1 MPLTVRSIVT
11 AAIPT
16 LAVLFGIFWFRRKKK
31 PPSIEGSGFS
41 KEENNVARE
50 EDIVSVVDDN
60 SQMCNSTPHVLVTQP
75 SQPTP
80 QEESFDITEALEK
93 AVSESIAEE
102 DPVGETHGE
111 SDSEEESVESVV
123 TAIEASNS
131 TNAAAPVNESDV
143 GVIEDAATSSGSE
156 LNTPSPCDNVDK
168 QVVVSEAVVELK
180 SAPVETEHIEKIEIE
195 SNRAVISPKA
205 PNSSSS
211 SSRNNDDDIDEA
223 TENSA
228 LTNGV
233 NGEEVEEES
242 DACGEVEK
250 IGVSNG
256 VSKSQESHL
265 STGKLE
271 NGEPEAEV
279 TGTSDATEDSK
290 SLSWSET
297 IELSENNNVEKTE
310 EEETTLDPY
319 NTEENCVEVTDSD
332 ESNKKPS
339 ATAKCPVSASNSQ
352 GNVSTTASSKY
363 QSAKQ
368 LNKAAAVGATSKSPK
383 ANENKK
389 SPRSQQSSRG
399 KAESRGKEHHQSG
412 FHKKGKHSETAKPFT
427 KEGLEE
433 NGDSINVNGEDA
445 DWGSQAEAQPNGN
458 SDSHSE
464 VIISV

>member
-1 MPLTVRSIVT
+1 MPLTVRTIVT
-11 AAIPT
+11 VAIPT
-16 LAVLFGIFWFRRKKK
+16 LAALFGIFWFRRKKK
-31 PPSIEGSGFS
+31 PPAIEGPNLS
-41 KEENNVARE
+41 KEVNNVAAE
-50 EDIVSVVDDN
+50 EDIVSVVDKV
-60 SQMCNSTPHVLVTQP
+60 QVCNSAPHVLVTQP

-93 AVSESIAEE
+93 AASESIAE
-102 DPVGETHGE
+102 DPAGETHGE

-131 TNAAAPVNESDV
+131 ANATAPMNESDV
-143 GVIEDAATSSGSE
+143 GVMEDAATSSGSE
-156 LNTPSPCDNVDK
+156 LNTPSPCDNIDK
-168 QVVVSEAVVELK
+168 QVVVNEAVVELK
-180 SAPVETEHIEKIEIE
+180 SAPVETEHIEKIEVE
-195 SNRAVISPKA
+195 SNRSVITPKA

-223 TENSA
+223 TENSV

-233 NGEEVEEES
+233 NDEEVEENS
-242 DACGEVEK
+242 ASGEVEK
-250 IGVSNG
+250 IGVCE
-256 VSKSQESHL
+256 SQESHL
-265 STGKLE
+265 SNGKLE
-271 NGEPEAEV
+271 NGEPEAGV

-297 IELSENNNVEKTE
+297 IELSENNNVDKP

-319 NTEENCVEVTDSD
+319 QTENCVKVTDSD
-332 ESNKKPS
+332 ESNKKTS
-339 ATAKCPVSASNSQ
+339 ATAKSPVSASKSQ
-352 GNVSTTASSKY
+352 GNESTTASSKY

-368 LNKAAAVGATSKSPK
+368 LNKPAAGATSKSPK
-383 ANENKK
+383 VIENRK

-399 KAESRGKEHHQSG
+399 KAESRGKEHHQNG

-433 NGDSINVNGEDA
+433 NGDVVNVNGEDA
-445 DWGSQAEAQPNGN
+445 GWGSQAEAQPNGN

-464 VIISV
+464 VIIAR